1 MLAAAALPDLDAID
15 VLLPQTQCQRCG
27 YADCRAYASAMHS
40 GTADIN
46 RCPPGGEPTRVALAA
61 LLQRPELPLA
71 DDVDA
76 YAAEHVARID
86 EAACIG
92 CAACLPVCPT
102 DAIVGASKRMH
113 TVIAA
118 DCTGCELCI
127 IACPVDCI
135 ALVPAVTEANRV
147 HASLTAR
154 APQSSALRSKYLAH
168 QRRYTERAEAKAAAH
183 VPKPAIAKQALLADI
198 LARAKARAAV
208 PPRT

>member
-46 RCPPGGEPTRVALAA
+46 RCPPGGEATGGAGCVAETAW
-61 LLQRPELPLA
+61 LPLA

-118 DCTGCELCI
+118 GLHRLRTLHHRLSGRLHRAGPCGYGSKPG
-127 IACPVDCI
+127 AP
-135 ALVPAVTEANRV
+135 
-147 HASLTAR
+147 SLTAR
-154 APQSSALRSKYLAH
+154 AHSRVHCAAKYLAH

-183 VPKPAIAKQALLADI
+183 VPKPTTAKQALLADI

-208 PPRT
+208 PPRS